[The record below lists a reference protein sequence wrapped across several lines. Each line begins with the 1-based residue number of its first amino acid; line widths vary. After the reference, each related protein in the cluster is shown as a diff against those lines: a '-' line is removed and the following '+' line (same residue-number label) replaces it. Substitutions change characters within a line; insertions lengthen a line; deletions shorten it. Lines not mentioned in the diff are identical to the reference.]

1 MIPPAVDDEAG
12 TMTMTSRANP
22 VAEPKG
28 DEDTDDVRGG
38 GTPVDE
44 DGGGGMLP
52 DDTHS
57 HPTPQQKI
65 FSRHMDGAVYDN
77 SAGAAE
83 LQVVVLGFY
92 SGWSMIHLT
101 AQDVGYASCGKR
113 IYNYL
118 DEQ

>member
-44 DGGGGMLP
+44 DGGGMLAFMMI
-52 DDTHS
+52 S
-57 HPTPQQKI
+57 HEHFFRPRTPPTI
-65 FSRHMDGAVYDN
+65 FSRHMDGAV
-77 SAGAAE
+77 
-83 LQVVVLGFY
+83 
-92 SGWSMIHLT
+92 
-101 AQDVGYASCGKR
+101 
-113 IYNYL
+113 
-118 DEQ
+118 